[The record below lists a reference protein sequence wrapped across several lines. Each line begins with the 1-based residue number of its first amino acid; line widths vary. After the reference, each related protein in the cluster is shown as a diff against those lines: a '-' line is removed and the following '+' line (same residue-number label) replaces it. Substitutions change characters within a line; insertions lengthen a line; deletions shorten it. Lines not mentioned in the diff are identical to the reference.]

1 MTRIARTA
9 RRRVG
14 QVSSTIANASRH
26 FVPQKL
32 SAWKLALY
40 VIVFLLP
47 GRSFVVLAMSW
58 SENRHRRRASD
69 VAKSAQPSSH
79 PLLPTPCSC
88 PGGGASGA

>member
-26 FVPQKL
+26 FVPQKM

-47 GRSFVVLAMSW
+47 GGSFVVLAMGW
-58 SENRHRRRASD
+58 FENRQRRQASD
-69 VAKSAQPSSH
+69 AAKPAQPSAH
-79 PLLPTPCSC
+79 PMLPTSS
-88 PGGGASGA
+88 SGA